1 MIPTYEEVVDGH
13 KADALMAKRVGGLYI
28 AFLSTP
34 QPIRNR
40 GCARRLLTKI
50 CHDADAGQYDLWLD
64 LAPMD
69 RNTDYDKLE
78 EFYRSFGFVQLRGEW
93 HRRFRKNYEH
103 SSPTDQSKTLCLGL
117 A

>member
-13 KADALMAKRVGGLYI
+13 KAGALMAKRVGGLYI

-40 GCARRLLTKI
+40 GCARRLLARI
-50 CHDADAGQYDLWLD
+50 CHDADSGQYDLWLD

-69 RNTDYDKLE
+69 RTTDFTKLE
-78 EFYRSFGFVQLRGEW
+78 EFYRSFGFVQVRGEW
-93 HRRFRKNYEH
+93 YRRFRKTHNEL
-103 SSPTDQSKTLCLGL
+103 STRT
-117 A
+117 

>member
-1 MIPTYEEVVDGH
+1 VIPVYEEVVDGH
-13 KADALMAKRVGGLYI
+13 KAGALVANRVGGLYI

-50 CHDADAGQYDLWLD
+50 CQDADAGQYDLWLD

-69 RNTDYDKLE
+69 RDTDYDK
-78 EFYRSFGFVQLRGEW
+78 QL
-93 HRRFRKNYEH
+93 YVY
-103 SSPTDQSKTLCLGL
+103 LGYGR
-117 A
+117 